1 MGSDVKPVA
10 HFLAGLEVG
19 DALRCHGDGVA
30 RPWIAPCS
38 TVSCACRKSTETAKL
53 YAPVGSKLFDDIVE
67 KTFND
72 CFNIANGQTGV
83 FGGEVGNEFRT
94 DHDFS
99 LRFTVPEVVQWRAWP
114 KLTKWLPS
122 RK

>member
-94 DHDFS
+94 DHDFF